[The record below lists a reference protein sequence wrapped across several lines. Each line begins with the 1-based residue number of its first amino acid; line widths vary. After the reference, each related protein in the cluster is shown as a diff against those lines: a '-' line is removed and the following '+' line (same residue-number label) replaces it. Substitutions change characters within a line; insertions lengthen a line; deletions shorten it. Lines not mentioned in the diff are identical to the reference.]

1 MGSRVSDPWL
11 IFSPISPIFEVWRR
25 EMRWGKEIM
34 SLEGRQRGR
43 YFAAK
48 LRSSSVWTMR
58 SRFSWSGIF
67 FGSRLFG
74 LWPLWIFA
82 RSVFKKCL
90 NLDNSFILEFFFSL
104 PSINIYIYLE
114 ILFIYIYYIFYY
126 IYLFIYIL
134 KLYIILKFFVYVFFW
149 YVHKF

>member
-104 PSINIYIYLE
+104 PSINIYISWNFIYIYLLY
-114 ILFIYIYYIFYY
+114 ILLYLFIYIYLEIIYNLKIFR
-126 IYLFIYIL
+126 IRIFLIRA
-134 KLYIILKFFVYVFFW
+134 
-149 YVHKF
+149 

>member
-11 IFSPISPIFEVWRR
+11 IFSPISPIFEVWGR

-104 PSINIYIYLE
+104 SSINIYISWNFIYIYLLYILLYLFIYIYLE
-114 ILFIYIYYIFYY
+114 IIYNLEIFR
-126 IYLFIYIL
+126 IRIFLIRA
-134 KLYIILKFFVYVFFW
+134 
-149 YVHKF
+149 

>member
-1 MGSRVSDPWL
+1 
-11 IFSPISPIFEVWRR
+11 
-25 EMRWGKEIM
+25 M

-74 LWPLWIFA
+74 LAP
-82 RSVFKKCL
+82 L
-90 NLDNSFILEFFFSL
+90 NLCSIGFQEVFESRQFFYLGILFFST
-104 PSINIYIYLE
+104 
-114 ILFIYIYYIFYY
+114 FY
-126 IYLFIYIL
+126 
-134 KLYIILKFFVYVFFW
+134 
-149 YVHKF
+149 

>member
-48 LRSSSVWTMR
+48 LRSSSVWTMVAR

-90 NLDNSFILEFFFSL
+90 NLDNSFIFEFFFSL
-104 PSINIYIYLE
+104 SSINIYISWNFIYIYLLYILLYLFIYIYLE
-114 ILFIYIYYIFYY
+114 IIYNLEIFR
-126 IYLFIYIL
+126 IRIFLIRA
-134 KLYIILKFFVYVFFW
+134 
-149 YVHKF
+149 

>member
-104 PSINIYIYLE
+104 PSINIYISWNFIYIYLLY
-114 ILFIYIYYIFYY
+114 ILLYLFIYIYLEIIYSLEIFR
-126 IYLFIYIL
+126 IRIFLIRA
-134 KLYIILKFFVYVFFW
+134 
-149 YVHKF
+149 